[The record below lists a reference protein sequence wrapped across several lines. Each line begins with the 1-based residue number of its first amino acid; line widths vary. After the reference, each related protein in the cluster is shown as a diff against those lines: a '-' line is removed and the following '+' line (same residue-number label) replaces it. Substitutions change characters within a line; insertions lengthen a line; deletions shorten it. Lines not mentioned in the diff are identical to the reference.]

1 MLTAPNQKA
10 RPYWPVILLL
20 VAIKLL
26 LPVLLQHEM
35 YELQRDEYLYYQQ
48 GQHLSAGFLEN
59 PPLIA
64 LLGTIT
70 AWMGGAEWMLKLWP
84 LIFGALTVILT
95 CLIAAEFGGNRFA
108 QFLAGFGMLTGAY
121 MRMHYL
127 FQPNFLDIFSW
138 TLALYFL
145 LRYINTKQN
154 YFLYL
159 LAIAI
164 AIGWYSKYSILFLAV
179 AMAASVLLTRHR
191 KIITNKHL
199 YFSLLILL
207 LLIVPNIYWQY
218 THNWPLFHHM
228 EELQSTQ
235 LKFLSPLDF
244 IKDQFLYLLP
254 VVFIWI
260 AGLFW
265 VFKTKPYAVFGW
277 TYIWVIILLLAGSGK
292 SYYAMGIY
300 PMLLAAGGVAIEKF
314 SLRYTWFRI
323 SIPVIVVLL
332 TLPFIPMLLPLW
344 EPPKL
349 AAFYQ
354 KYEVE
359 KTGLLKWEDQEN
371 HALPQDFA
379 DMIGWKELTQ
389 KTESFFQ
396 TLPDSIKDNT
406 IVFTDSYGQAGSLK
420 FYGKDA
426 EFRAKVFSDNGSN
439 LLWIPDD
446 FNFKHIIVIDR
457 SKPGADDEVFN
468 HFEKSFFVDSVTN
481 QYSRQLGDKIFFY
494 QGANSETSKMASIA
508 LQQMKKKFSR

>member
-1 MLTAPNQKA
+1 MLTAPVQKF
-10 RPYWPVILLL
+10 RPYWPVILIL

-64 LLGTIT
+64 FLGSVTG
-70 AWMGGAEWMLKLWP
+70 WMGGAEWMLKLWP
-84 LIFGALTVILT
+84 LFFGALTVILT
-95 CLIAAEFGGNRFA
+95 CLITAEFGGNRFA
-108 QFLAGFGMLTGAY
+108 QFLAGLGILTGAY

-138 TLALYFL
+138 TLVLYFL
-145 LRYINTKQN
+145 LRYINTNQN
-154 YFLYL
+154 HFLYL
-159 LAIAI
+159 LGIAT
-164 AIGWYSKYSILFLAV
+164 AIGWYSKYSVLFLAV
-179 AMAASVLLTRHR
+179 AIAVSVLLTRHR
-191 KIITNKHL
+191 GLITNKHL
-199 YFSLLILL
+199 YLSVGLLL
-207 LLIVPNIYWQY
+207 LLILPNIYWQY

-228 EELQSTQ
+228 DELQATQ

-254 VVFIWI
+254 VVFVWI
-260 AGLFW
+260 AGLLW
-265 VFKTKPYAVFGW
+265 VFKTRPYAVFGW
-277 TYIWVIILLLAGSGK
+277 TYILVILLLLAGSGK

-300 PMLLAAGGVAIEKF
+300 PMLLAAGGVAIERF
-314 SLRYTWFRI
+314 TLRYTWLRI
-323 SIPVIVVLL
+323 ALPVIVILL
-332 TLPFIPMLLPLW
+332 TLPFVPMLLPLW

-349 AAFYQ
+349 AAFYKQ
-354 KYEVE
+354 YDVE

-379 DMIGWKELTQ
+379 DMLGWKELTA
-389 KTESFFQ
+389 KTENFYQS
-396 TLPDSIKDNT
+396 LPDSIQKDA
-406 IVFTDSYGQAGSLK
+406 IIFADSYGQAGALK
-420 FYGKDA
+420 FYSKD
-426 EFRAKVFSDNGSN
+426 ESFQSKVYSDNGSN

-457 SKPGADDEVFN
+457 NKPKANNEIFN
-468 HFEKSFFVDSVTN
+468 RFEKFTFVDSVAN

-494 QGANSETSKMASIA
+494 QGADPEASKMASME

>member
-1 MLTAPNQKA
+1 MLTAPVQKF
-10 RPYWPVILLL
+10 RPYWPVILIL

-64 LLGTIT
+64 FLGSVTS
-70 AWMGGAEWMLKLWP
+70 WMGGAEWMLKLWP
-84 LIFGALTVILT
+84 LFFGALTVILT
-95 CLIAAEFGGNRFA
+95 CLITAEFGGNRFA
-108 QFLAGFGMLTGAY
+108 QFLAGLGILTGAY

-138 TLALYFL
+138 TLVLYFL
-145 LRYINTKQN
+145 LRYINTNQN
-154 YFLYL
+154 HFLYL
-159 LAIAI
+159 LGIAT
-164 AIGWYSKYSILFLAV
+164 AIGWYSKYSVLFLAV
-179 AMAASVLLTRHR
+179 AIAVSVLLTRHR
-191 KIITNKHL
+191 GLITNKHL
-199 YFSLLILL
+199 YLSVGLLL
-207 LLIVPNIYWQY
+207 LLILPNIYWQY

-228 EELQSTQ
+228 DELQATQ

-254 VVFIWI
+254 VVFVWI
-260 AGLFW
+260 AGLLW
-265 VFKTKPYAVFGW
+265 VFKTRPYAVFGW
-277 TYIWVIILLLAGSGK
+277 TYILVILLLLAGSGK

-300 PMLLAAGGVAIEKF
+300 PMLLAAGGVAIERF
-314 SLRYTWFRI
+314 TLRYTWLRI
-323 SIPVIVVLL
+323 ALPVIVILL
-332 TLPFIPMLLPLW
+332 TLPFVPMLLPLW

-349 AAFYQ
+349 AAFYKQ
-354 KYEVE
+354 YDVE

-379 DMIGWKELTQ
+379 DMLGWKELTA
-389 KTESFFQ
+389 KTENFYQS
-396 TLPDSIKDNT
+396 LPDSIKKDA
-406 IVFTDSYGQAGSLK
+406 IIFADSYGQAGSLK

-426 EFRAKVFSDNGSN
+426 SFRAKVYSDNGSN
-439 LLWIPDD
+439 LLWIPND
-446 FNFKHIIVIDR
+446 FSFKHIIVVDR
-457 SKPGADDEVFN
+457 EKPGTDDEVFN
-468 HFEKSFFVDSVTN
+468 HFEKNFFVDSVAN

-494 QGANSETSKMASIA
+494 QGADPEASKMASME

>member
-1 MLTAPNQKA
+1 MLTASHQKA
-10 RPYWPVILLL
+10 RPYWPVILML
-20 VAIKLL
+20 VAIKLA

-95 CLIAAEFGGNRFA
+95 CLMAAEFGGNRFA
-108 QFLAGFGMLTGAY
+108 QFLAGLGIITGAF

-145 LRYINTKQN
+145 LRFINTN
-154 YFLYL
+154 RNIFLYL
-159 LAIAI
+159 IALAIT
-164 AIGWYSKYSILFLAV
+164 IGWYSKYSILFLAV
-179 AMAASVLLTRHR
+179 AIAVSILLTRHR
-191 KIITNKHL
+191 KLVTNKHI
-199 YFSLLILL
+199 YFSVGLL
-207 LLIVPNIYWQY
+207 LLMILPNINWQY

-254 VVFIWI
+254 VVFVWI
-260 AGLFW
+260 AGLYR

-277 TYIWVIILLLAGSGK
+277 TYLLVIILLLAGSGK

-300 PMLLAAGGVAIEKF
+300 PMLLAAGGVAIERF
-314 SLRYTWFRI
+314 TFRYAWLRVA
-323 SIPVIVVLL
+323 IPVIVLSL
-332 TLPFIPMLLPLW
+332 TLPFVPMLLPLW

-349 AAFYQ
+349 AAFYE
-354 KYEVE
+354 KYDVE

-379 DMIGWKELTQ
+379 DMLGWKELTE
-389 KTESFFQ
+389 KTENFYHS
-396 TLPDSIKDNT
+396 LPDSIKKDAIIFADN
-406 IVFTDSYGQAGSLK
+406 YGHAGALQ
-420 FYGKDA
+420 FYGKD
-426 EFRAKVFSDNGSN
+426 EDFRSKVCTDNGSN

-446 FNFKHIIVIDR
+446 FNFKHIVLIDPDT
-457 SKPGADDEVFN
+457 PGADDEVFSQ
-468 HFEKSFFVDSVTN
+468 FEKFTIIDSVTN
-481 QYSRQLGDKIFFY
+481 KYSRQLGDKIFFY
-494 QGANSETSKMASIA
+494 QNAKPEVMKLAAAG
-508 LQQMKKKFSR
+508 LQQMKQNFYR